1 MQFHLILPQ
10 QIIFREGIITEVPTW
25 CKEFGRRICLV
36 TGASASAQGKLED
49 SLKANLNEVLK
60 ITITHEPTLQDI
72 ERAVEKA
79 RDFAAD
85 CVVGI
90 GGGSVLDSAKAI
102 GIMVANPGDLL
113 DYVEVVGLGQTLKN
127 PSIPVIALPTTAG
140 TGSEVTRN
148 AVLSV
153 REQKV
158 KVSLRS
164 PFMVPRIAAIDP
176 YLTIT
181 MPPEVTAWTGMDA
194 LTQLIEPYLSKRSN
208 VMTDLFCREGI
219 PLASSALLRAYQD
232 GKDLE
237 ARRRMSY
244 ASLLGGLALANA
256 GLGAVHG
263 LAGPIGGMFPAPH
276 GAICARLLPAV
287 VRENYTAIKARMPD
301 YPLIHRFHEIAQWVT
316 GNKSAGVGDLVEHL
330 LSLCN
335 LLHIPRL
342 RDFGINEVDLEEIAI
357 KGGAASSMKANP
369 VELDHKSLYRIL
381 VESL

>member
-1 MQFHLILPQ
+1 MQFHLILPR
-10 QIIFREGIITEVPTW
+10 QIIFHDGIIAEVPTW
-25 CKEFGRRICLV
+25 CKEFGNRVCLV
-36 TGASASAQGKLED
+36 TGISASTHKVLED
-49 SLKANLNEVLK
+49 SLVASHFDILK
-60 ITITHEPTLQDI
+60 ITIAHEPTLQDLEQAI
-72 ERAVEKA
+72 EKA
-79 RDFAAD
+79 RNFAPN

-102 GIMVANPGDLL
+102 GIMATNPGDLL

-153 REQKV
+153 PEQKV

-164 PFMVPRIAAIDP
+164 PFMVPWIAAVDP
-176 YLTIT
+176 QLTIT
-181 MPPEVTAWTGMDA
+181 MPPEITAWTGMDA
-194 LTQLIEPYLSKRSN
+194 LTQLIEPYLSRRSN
-208 VMTDLFCREGI
+208 VITDLLCREGI

-232 GKDLE
+232 GQDLE

-244 ASLLGGLALANA
+244 ASLSGGLALANA

-263 LAGPIGGMFPAPH
+263 LAGPIGGMFSAPH

-287 VRENYTAIKARMPD
+287 IRENYTVIKAGMPD
-301 YPLIHRFHEIAQWVT
+301 HPVLNRFHEIAQWVT
-316 GNKSAGVGDLVEHL
+316 GNKKAGVNDLIEHL
-330 LSLCN
+330 FNLCN

-342 RDFGINEVDLEEIAI
+342 RDFGVSEVDFEEIAI
-357 KGGAASSMKANP
+357 KGQAASSMKANP
-369 VELDHKSLYRIL
+369 VQLDHGSILRIL
-381 VESL
+381 EESW